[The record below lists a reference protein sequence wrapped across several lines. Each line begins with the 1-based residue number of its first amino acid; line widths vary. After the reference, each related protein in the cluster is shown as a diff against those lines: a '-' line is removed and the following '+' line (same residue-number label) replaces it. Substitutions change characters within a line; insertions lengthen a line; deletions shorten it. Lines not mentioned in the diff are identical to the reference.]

1 MEQALKWLSQ
11 RSILLV
17 FFCTLIGAAAQVFF
31 KLGANGLER
40 TTPIDVFTNPALLI
54 GYSLYGASTMLLI
67 LALRRGQL
75 SLLYPVISLT
85 YVWVTILSVLIFH
98 ETLNVWKAI
107 GLTAVVSGVGVL
119 GWDGRR

>member
-17 FFCTLIGAAAQVFF
+17 FCCTLIGAAAQVFF
-31 KLGANGLER
+31 KLGANSLDR
-40 TTPIDVFTNPALLI
+40 TSPVDVFTNPTLLV

-98 ETLNVWKAI
+98 ETLILWKAI
-107 GLTAVVSGVGVL
+107 GLTSVVAGVGIL
-119 GWDGRR
+119 GRDNRR